1 MSSSYIDFAESIS
14 KSIIVIIK
22 SFYEISNYK
31 VVYNERV
38 KFQFTIYIDIND
50 DKYVMDYLSHG
61 TSLEDIAR
69 MIEMNSFI
77 RVNIIK
83 NGEEKK
89 GEIYS

>member
-1 MSSSYIDFAESIS
+1 MNSSYTDFAESIS
-14 KSIIVIIK
+14 KSIIGIIK

-38 KFQFTIYIDIND
+38 KFQFTIYIDIDD

-77 RVNIIK
+77 RVTIIK
-83 NGEEKK
+83 NGEEQK
-89 GEIYS
+89 GEIYV

>member
-1 MSSSYIDFAESIS
+1 MSSSYTDFAESIS
-14 KSIIVIIK
+14 KSIIGIIK

-38 KFQFTIYIDIND
+38 KFQFTIYIDIDD

-61 TSLEDIAR
+61 TSFEDIAR

-89 GEIYS
+89 GEIYV